1 MGSRVERG
9 FVRAASTLKA
19 EETGWKRVSLYGVV
33 TLLLL
38 TLQKA
43 LSTAG
48 SYIAGSFSYAALDP
62 DHAYA
67 WNAVHHLTMMAFT
80 LLVILALRRRLG
92 VNFGLGLG
100 DKRAGIRFVSAY
112 TAILAGVSLVVHTL
126 MLVSNALPAYTY
138 PLSTRNVVGTL
149 GFQLL
154 LTGPTEELLYRA
166 LPLTIL
172 VCLFGSNKRF
182 TWGITHEGIVAA
194 LLFALA
200 HAKWSLFPLAFDADA
215 SQLLYSFAQGIIA
228 AKAYQETRSV
238 IYPMLMHSIS
248 NVLMVG
254 TGYLFLAL

>member
-33 TLLLL
+33 TLLCSRSRRPSARRELHRREL
-38 TLQKA
+38 FIRGV
-43 LSTAG
+43 G
-48 SYIAGSFSYAALDP
+48 SRPRLRL
-62 DHAYA
+62 
-67 WNAVHHLTMMAFT
+67 NAVHHLTMMAFT

-92 VNFGLGLG
+92 VSFGLGLG

-126 MLVSNALPAYTY
+126 MLVSNALQTYTY

-166 LPLTIL
+166 LPLPSWCACSAATR
-172 VCLFGSNKRF
+172 GSHGASPTRGSLPLCCSRSPMRNGRCSPWRS
-182 TWGITHEGIVAA
+182 TQTH
-194 LLFALA
+194 L
-200 HAKWSLFPLAFDADA
+200 SCC
-215 SQLLYSFAQGIIA
+215 
-228 AKAYQETRSV
+228 TRSRRGSSL
-238 IYPMLMHSIS
+238 PRR
-248 NVLMVG
+248 
-254 TGYLFLAL
+254 TRRPEA